1 MRWTQYLLFFGSDHC
16 YSPEKILYI
25 NFKPT
30 RVKMLP
36 PSQRE
41 CYKQLQQVLNQL
53 QETATAPELE
63 MAVLRDQFQDVQ
75 QLVQSQIAILNADE
89 VEADNAS
96 RRLSLQTEIY
106 KQMRLLETD
115 LMLLQASRSSATS
128 RLRRANVS
136 DRIKTLIQYCDGL
149 LQL

>member
-1 MRWTQYLLFFGSDHC
+1 
-16 YSPEKILYI
+16 
-25 NFKPT
+25 
-30 RVKMLP
+30 MLP

-41 CYKQLQQVLNQL
+41 CYNQLQQVLKQL
-53 QETATAPELE
+53 QKTATAPEIE
-63 MAVLRDQFQDVQ
+63 VAALRDQFQDVQ
-75 QLVQSQIAILNADE
+75 QLFQSQIATMSADDLD
-89 VEADNAS
+89 ADYAS
-96 RRLSLQTEIY
+96 RWQSLQTEIY

-128 RLRRANVS
+128 RLRTANVS

>member
-1 MRWTQYLLFFGSDHC
+1 
-16 YSPEKILYI
+16 
-25 NFKPT
+25 
-30 RVKMLP
+30 MLP

-41 CYKQLQQVLNQL
+41 CYNKLQQVLNQL

-63 MAVLRDQFQDVQ
+63 VAILRDQFQDVQ
-75 QLVQSQIAILNADE
+75 QLFQSQIAMLSADE
-89 VEADNAS
+89 VEADYAS
-96 RRLSLQTEIY
+96 RWQSLQTEIY

>member
-1 MRWTQYLLFFGSDHC
+1 
-16 YSPEKILYI
+16 
-25 NFKPT
+25 
-30 RVKMLP
+30 MLP

-41 CYKQLQQVLNQL
+41 CYNQFQQALNQL
-53 QETATAPELE
+53 QDTATTPELE
-63 MAVLRDQFQDVQ
+63 VAVLRDQFQDVQ
-75 QLVQSQIAILNADE
+75 QLFQSQIAILSADE
-89 VEADNAS
+89 VEAEDAS
-96 RRLSLQTEIY
+96 RWLSLQTEIY

-128 RLRRANVS
+128 RLRKANVS